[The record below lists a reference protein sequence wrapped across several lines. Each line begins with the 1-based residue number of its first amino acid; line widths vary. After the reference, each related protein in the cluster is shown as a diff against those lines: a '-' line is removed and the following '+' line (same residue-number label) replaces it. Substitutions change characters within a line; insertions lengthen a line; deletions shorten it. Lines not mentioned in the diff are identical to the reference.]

1 MDAVFRLRVLIWVL
15 VLGLWGVMVYQY
27 LGEEE
32 LEGAAAMLPI
42 DNPYRGLPLPAPP
55 PGPPAGSPEEAYEQG
70 RLLAQTPPAAPASGS
85 SPSLAPSG
93 SPLAPG
99 APPGAAETRPS
110 SIGFVTPE
118 PAPRPA
124 PRPRPRPSV
133 RPEQRLER
141 EAPVPAGFVKTV
153 TRHFVVYSEGAPA
166 SERFVRLLENL
177 HGNLMLDLAPLS
189 PWANDERVSIFLF
202 KNQDTYRQVTGRPPW
217 SGGASSVPK
226 RKVYVYE
233 SEELPG
239 ILAHELCHIYFD
251 GFFLEGQANPLW
263 LSEGMATLV
272 QVERG
277 LAAPNWLREN
287 MDRLERGA
295 AFPIAELTG
304 LRSTAGLPDE
314 RVRLWYA
321 QSYSL
326 VRFLIR
332 SQYKSSF
339 LKFCS
344 HLRDGRDVTQALYRA
359 YGMPFNRLKA
369 LEHAW
374 RYDLTNRSL
383 SRLSPSGN

>member
-32 LEGAAAMLPI
+32 LETAAAMRPI
-42 DNPYRGLPLPAPP
+42 DNPYTGLPLP
-55 PGPPAGSPEEAYEQG
+55 
-70 RLLAQTPPAAPASGS
+70 TPPALSPAPNPEQAFAEGRR
-85 SPSLAPSG
+85 LA
-93 SPLAPG
+93 
-99 APPGAAETRPS
+99 
-110 SIGFVTPE
+110 E
-118 PAPRPA
+118 PAPQPPPQQTAQPPAQPPPSSLDFVRPDPA
-124 PRPRPRPSV
+124 PPSPEPRRAERRNV
-133 RPEQRLER
+133 RPEQRLKAET
-141 EAPVPAGFVKTV
+141 PVPAGFARTM
-153 TRHFVVYSEGAPA
+153 TRHFAVYSEGAPA
-166 SERFVRLLENL
+166 SERFLRLLENL

-251 GFFLEGQANPLW
+251 GFFLEGKSNPLW

-277 LAAPNWLREN
+277 MAAPNWLSEN
-287 MDRLERGA
+287 MQRLERGA
-295 AFPIAELTG
+295 GYPVVELMN
-304 LRSTAGLPDE
+304 LSSTAGQPDE

-339 LKFCS
+339 LKFCTY
-344 HLRDGRDVTQALYRA
+344 LREGRDVTQSLYRA
-359 YGMPFNRLKA
+359 YGMPFNRVKA

-374 RYDLTNRSL
+374 RYDLTSRSV
-383 SRLSPSGN
+383 SRLAPSGN

>member
-15 VLGLWGVMVYQY
+15 VLGLWGMMVYQY

-32 LEGAAAMLPI
+32 LEEAAAMRPI
-42 DNPYRGLPLPAPP
+42 ENPFPGLPLPAPP
-55 PGPPAGSPEEAYEQG
+55 
-70 RLLAQTPPAAPASGS
+70 AAPLPDAERAFAEGRR
-85 SPSLAPSG
+85 L
-93 SPLAPG
+93 
-99 APPGAAETRPS
+99 AETAPEPQPETPETPPS
-110 SIGFVTPE
+110 SIDFVKPE
-118 PAPRPA
+118 LA
-124 PRPRPRPSV
+124 PRPRRPTV
-133 RPEQRLER
+133 RPEQRVRQET
-141 EAPVPAGFVKTV
+141 PIPAGFARTV
-153 TRHFVVYSEGAPA
+153 TRHFIVYSEGAPA
-166 SERFVRLLENL
+166 SERFIRLLENL

-251 GFFLEGQANPLW
+251 GFFLEGKSNPLW

-287 MDRLERGA
+287 VERLERGA
-295 AFPIAELTG
+295 GFSIAELTS
-304 LRSTAGLPDE
+304 LASTAGQSDE

-339 LKFCS
+339 LKFCT

-374 RYDLTNRSL
+374 RYDLASRSVT
-383 SRLSPSGN
+383 RLAPSGN